1 MLFFLMNWKMNHG
14 GSVDL
19 FRDETQNTKSDVEHF
34 CLISDAGKTLL
45 SAHSF
50 IANFNF
56 LTGVRE

>member
-1 MLFFLMNWKMNHG
+1 MNWKMNHG
-14 GSVDL
+14 VSADL

-50 IANFNF
+50 IVNFNF